1 MISRLFEGTGSL
13 VGKKEFTKGLSPDG
27 EDRLRVRINVEKGK
41 VKDVVVQYESKI
53 KEEWYCVVR
62 YDCSHGFFHR
72 DMLNV
77 KGEEIKQSIAI
88 NNLKDALTYAEQDI
102 KDRWEWYKEK
112 FKKGM
117 K

>member
-1 MISRLFEGTGSL
+1 MGE
-13 VGKKEFTKGLSPDG
+13 KEFTKNLSLDG
-27 EDRLRVRINVEKGK
+27 DDRIRIKISTEKAI
-41 VKDVVVQYESKI
+41 VTDVVIQYESKI
-53 KEEWYCVVR
+53 RDKWYPIVR

-72 DMLNV
+72 DLLNPKGDEV
-77 KGEEIKQSIAI
+77 KKPIPIQ
-88 NNLKDALTYAEQDI
+88 NLKDALTYAEQDI